1 MWANISAFLFL
12 AFIGIG
18 YDSFGR
24 KVIFILGYIIAGI
37 CFICLPLS
45 NQVYPDFLIMR
56 IFLELSMR
64 ISGTSGGILIADYI
78 DEKS

>member
-1 MWANISAFLFL
+1 MWSNLTALLFL

-24 KVIFILGYIIAGI
+24 KAIYILGFTIAGI

-45 NQVYPDFLIMR
+45 NRVYPDFLIMR
-56 IFLELSMR
+56 IFLELAMR
-64 ISGTSGGILIADYI
+64 ITINTPLIADYI